1 MTRSHFYLELGP
13 STTKYQDP
21 GSAGS
26 QAATNWRKLVADMLC
41 LILNITSKATP
52 GLSFYIIIIIIMDKE
67 VAFLLLL
74 RIVEIRANKKHR
86 EKLVRS
92 TTGTKSN

>member
-1 MTRSHFYLELGP
+1 MTRRHFYLELGP

-26 QAATNWRKLVADMLC
+26 QAATNWRKLVADILC
-41 LILNITSKATP
+41 LILNVTSTATP
-52 GLSFYIIIIIIMDKE
+52 GLSFYIIMDKE

-86 EKLVRS
+86 EKLVRTPLAPKVIDS
-92 TTGTKSN
+92 